1 MSIVASTKRAFDQ
14 LIPPETLRGLRAD
27 WCDRVCL
34 SKFRTEQAVMQ
45 IVQREFY
52 RSARG
57 PTRKDEDV
65 WSLIFDSDTRRLV
78 VRHEW
83 ETRGHSGFDE
93 FNIDEFL
100 AQEGAEQTALIDELF
115 RPVLVDS

>member
-1 MSIVASTKRAFDQ
+1 
-14 LIPPETLRGLRAD
+14 
-27 WCDRVCL
+27 
-34 SKFRTEQAVMQ
+34 MQ

-57 PTRKDEDV
+57 PIPKDEDV

-83 ETRGHSGFDE
+83 ETRGQFDE
-93 FNIDEFL
+93 FNIDELL

>member
-1 MSIVASTKRAFDQ
+1 
-14 LIPPETLRGLRAD
+14 
-27 WCDRVCL
+27 
-34 SKFRTEQAVMQ
+34 MQ

-52 RSARG
+52 RSGRG
-57 PTRKDEDV
+57 PTPKDEDV

-78 VRHEW
+78 VRHEC

>member
-1 MSIVASTKRAFDQ
+1 
-14 LIPPETLRGLRAD
+14 
-27 WCDRVCL
+27 
-34 SKFRTEQAVMQ
+34 MQ

-57 PTRKDEDV
+57 PTPKDEDV

-93 FNIDEFL
+93 FNIDEFNIDEFL

>member
-1 MSIVASTKRAFDQ
+1 
-14 LIPPETLRGLRAD
+14 
-27 WCDRVCL
+27 
-34 SKFRTEQAVMQ
+34 MQ

-57 PTRKDEDV
+57 PTPKDEDV

-78 VRHEW
+78 VRHER
-83 ETRGHSGFDE
+83 ETRGHSGFDG

>member
-1 MSIVASTKRAFDQ
+1 MLVEIQDGASRY
-14 LIPPETLRGLRAD
+14 AD
-27 WCDRVCL
+27 RSTRVL
-34 SKFRTEQAVMQ
+34 SKRPWANTE
-45 IVQREFY
+45 R
-52 RSARG
+52 R
-57 PTRKDEDV
+57 
-65 WSLIFDSDTRRLV
+65 RRLEFDL
-78 VRHEW
+78 RQRHKTSGRAHEW

>member
-1 MSIVASTKRAFDQ
+1 MLVEIQDGASRY
-14 LIPPETLRGLRAD
+14 AD
-27 WCDRVCL
+27 RSTRVL
-34 SKFRTEQAVMQ
+34 SKRPWANTE
-45 IVQREFY
+45 R
-52 RSARG
+52 RR
-57 PTRKDEDV
+57 R